1 MRSLGLIIRRELAC
15 YVHTPLGVIVGSC
28 VLLADGLLFNAFA
41 LGSGK
46 RFSSEVLEDFFY
58 FSSGTTVI
66 AALFLAMRLLA
77 EERQRGTIS
86 LLFSSPVSE
95 WQIVLGK
102 FFSAQLFLSLLTL
115 ATLYMPA
122 LIFVNG
128 RVSLGHIAAGYL
140 GLLLLGAAAL
150 AVGTF
155 ASAVAR
161 TQVAA
166 AMLASALIVTFLI
179 FWLLSRIVDPPLNDV
194 LSYLALWDKHFPPF
208 MRGVVSARGAAYYL
222 SVAFFFLLAS
232 VRVLESRRWR

>member
-15 YVHTPLGVIVGSC
+15 YVHTPLGVIVGAC

-41 LGSGK
+41 LGSGR

-86 LLFSSPVSE
+86 LLFSSPVNE

-150 AVGTF
+150 AMGTF

-161 TQVAA
+161 TPRARASDRSSRSSVACCSGA
-166 AMLASALIVTFLI
+166 GSRSASRSCPQG
-179 FWLLSRIVDPPLNDV
+179 SRGPGSRRRRRASRL
-194 LSYLALWDKHFPPF
+194 
-208 MRGVVSARGAAYYL
+208 RSARSAT
-222 SVAFFFLLAS
+222 S
-232 VRVLESRRWR
+232 VRTRCPLQSCRRWC

>member
-1 MRSLGLIIRRELAC
+1 MRSLGLIIRREFAC
-15 YVHTPLGVIVGSC
+15 YVHTPLGVIVGAC
-28 VLLADGLLFNAFA
+28 VLLANGLLFNAFA
-41 LGSGK
+41 LGRGSK
-46 RFSSEVLEDFFY
+46 LSSEVLEDFFY

-86 LLFSSPVSE
+86 LLFSSPVNE

-128 RVSLGHIAAGYL
+128 HVSPGHVAAGYL
-140 GLLLLGAAAL
+140 GLLLLGAAVL
-150 AVGTF
+150 AMGIF
-155 ASAVAR
+155 ASAVASS
-161 TQVAA
+161 QVTAA
-166 AMLASALIVTFLI
+166 VLGSALLVTFLV
-179 FWLLSRIVDPPLNDV
+179 FWLLSRVVEPPLTGV

-208 MRGVVSARGAAYYL
+208 MRGIVSARGVAYYL
-222 SVAFFFLLAS
+222 SVALFFLLAT